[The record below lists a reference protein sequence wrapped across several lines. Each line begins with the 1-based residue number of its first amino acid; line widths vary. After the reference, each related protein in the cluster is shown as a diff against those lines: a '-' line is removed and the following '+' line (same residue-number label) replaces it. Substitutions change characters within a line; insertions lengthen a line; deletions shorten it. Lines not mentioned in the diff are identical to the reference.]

1 MHTKFRVW
9 PLTGTCRRNDS
20 SDGVWIYVGVFQN
33 SAVQTSI
40 PSTTKRGETTT
51 LYKQAGTSDLGAD
64 FLLIF
69 HRRSDLGPK
78 MVVEALK
85 PYAGDADLDVR

>member
-1 MHTKFRVW
+1 
-9 PLTGTCRRNDS
+9 
-20 SDGVWIYVGVFQN
+20 
-33 SAVQTSI
+33 VQTFI
-40 PSTTKRGETTT
+40 PSTTKRSEITT
-51 LYKQAGTSDLGAD
+51 LYTQAGTSDLGAD

-69 HRRSDLGPK
+69 YRRSDLGPK